1 MMQRQPVESSNI
13 QDAGYDADSGVLEVT
28 FKNGR
33 RYRYVGVSATLY
45 ENFMNAP
52 SKGSFFARE
61 IRPNFQGEPVDV

>member
-1 MMQRQPVESSNI
+1 MMRRQPVESSNI

-33 RYRYVGVSATLY
+33 RYRYVGVSSTLY

-61 IRPNFQGEPVDV
+61 IRPNFQGERVDV